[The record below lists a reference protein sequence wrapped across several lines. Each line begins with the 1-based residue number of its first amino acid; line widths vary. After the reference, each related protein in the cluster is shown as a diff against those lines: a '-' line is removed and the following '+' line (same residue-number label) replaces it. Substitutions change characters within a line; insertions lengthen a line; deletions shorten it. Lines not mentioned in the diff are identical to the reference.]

1 MFKYKNK
8 FFTTLLVVMGIFT
21 SIVWASVPNQPGP
34 YIGVSVDDNCSTL
47 RIDFLDNSDNEDGFI
62 IFGDINKTIPA
73 NDETQSAYVYV
84 NLENIECNRTYKIQ
98 AMAYN
103 SDGNSTPTDVRDF
116 NLCTTFSCPCCDDD
130 PCPSGPGPYIGV
142 TDINCTAVRIS
153 FLDNSDNE
161 DGFRIIG
168 DINKTIPANNTQN
181 AYVYANLENLECNK
195 TYKIQVMAYK
205 DDCNSTLSD
214 VRTFNIHTTFGVD
227 CSSCTD
233 SNEVPNAPG
242 PYIGVTDINKTAV
255 RVNFVDNSDN
265 ETGFRI
271 FGSDLNG
278 SDFNVTIPAKSGTG
292 SEVYANL
299 TNLICNKQYTIYAV
313 ASNNS
318 GDSDVIGPRYF
329 RISTSFGIS
338 CN

>member
-1 MFKYKNK
+1 
-8 FFTTLLVVMGIFT
+8 MGIFT
-21 SIVWASVPNQPGP
+21 SIAWAIVPNQPGP
-34 YIGVSVDDNCSTL
+34 YIGVTDDNCTTTV
-47 RIDFLDNSDNEDGFI
+47 RINFSDNSNNEDGFI

-73 NDETQSAYVYV
+73 NNTQDVYV
-84 NLENIECNRTYKIQ
+84 NLENLECNRTYRIQ
-98 AMAYN
+98 VVAYN
-103 SDGNSTPTDVRDF
+103 SDGNSTPSYVRDF
-116 NLCTTFSCPCCDDD
+116 NICTTFSGCPCCDDD
-130 PCPSGPGPYIGV
+130 PCPSRPGPYIGV
-142 TDINCTAVRIS
+142 TDINCTAVRIN

-205 DDCNSTLSD
+205 GDCNSTLSD
-214 VRTFNIHTTFGVD
+214 VRFFNIHTTFDID

-265 ETGFRI
+265 ETSFRV

-278 SDFNVTIPAKSGTG
+278 NDFNKTVSAKSGTG